1 MVAAVLSFAIISV
14 AHAKILRAV
23 EKQNHIS
30 NDICEYDIDLKK
42 NTIRAK
48 CQGETLGVSVYAS
61 SASVTTTK
69 TKEPNGCKPAKA
81 TKFESDVHRAKT
93 PLPQWNDV
101 LNSTGLL
108 GAMRQRLNEQ
118 KSAITN
124 ISSLLSRGDNDLR
137 SDLEALRGL
146 ASDDSSVRESIIAT
160 MRNQYNFMRTAIL
173 AHNAELSQV
182 LSLLDSL
189 LTMTARTL
197 HHTRHSQHSLQQ
209 QLAHVNRTV
218 LAMRSTLSS
227 SLRKRHKDK
236 ASRDKGTPAEI
247 LFISNCVHLC
257 MIIS

>member
-1 MVAAVLSFAIISV
+1 MYNMVTAVLSFAIISV

-30 NDICEYDIDLKK
+30 NDICEYDIDLKR

-48 CQGETLGVSVYAS
+48 CQGEPLGVSVYAS
-61 SASVTTTK
+61 SASVTTTQ
-69 TKEPNGCKPAKA
+69 TKANGCKAAKA
-81 TKFESDVHRAKT
+81 TNFESDVHRAKT

-247 LFISNCVHLC
+247 LCLSL
-257 MIIS
+257 

>member
-1 MVAAVLSFAIISV
+1 MVTAVLSFAIISAV
-14 AHAKILRAV
+14 HAKILRAV

-30 NDICEYDIDLKK
+30 NDICEYDIDLKR

-48 CQGETLGVSVYAS
+48 CQGEPLGVSVYAS
-61 SASVTTTK
+61 SASVTTTQ
-69 TKEPNGCKPAKA
+69 TKDPNKCKAAKA
-81 TKFESDVHRAKT
+81 TKFDTAKA
-93 PLPQWNDV
+93 PFPEWNDV

-108 GAMRQRLNEQ
+108 GVMRQRLNEQ

-218 LAMRSTLSS
+218 LAVRSTLSS
-227 SLRKRHKDK
+227 SLRKRHKDR
-236 ASRDKGTPAEI
+236 ASRDKGTPAETLSLSLI
-247 LFISNCVHLC
+247 VYIYA
-257 MIIS
+257 